1 MLHKKNP
8 LDAEW
13 EKLIKSE
20 AKFLNDR
27 YVKKDSFLNKKLS
40 ETHLPDTRHRSRATP
55 ARSSA

>member
-1 MLHKKNP
+1 MFRKKNP

-27 YVKKDSFLNKKLS
+27 YVKKDSFLNKNYRKRFRKNYS
-40 ETHLPDTRHRSRATP
+40 
-55 ARSSA
+55 